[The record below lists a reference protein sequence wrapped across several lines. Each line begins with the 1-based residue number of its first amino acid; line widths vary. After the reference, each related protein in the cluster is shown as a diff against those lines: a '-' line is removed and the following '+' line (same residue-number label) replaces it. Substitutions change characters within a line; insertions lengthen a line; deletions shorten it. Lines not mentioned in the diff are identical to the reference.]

1 MKCCD
6 LKIRHKKRRSVR
18 NSACGVFGETV
29 KVERIDGFGRVLSQ
43 PLIVIIL
50 LLGVISI
57 YSKFVI
63 FAVSVAILVMA

>member
-1 MKCCD
+1 M
-6 LKIRHKKRRSVR
+6 
-18 NSACGVFGETV
+18 
-29 KVERIDGFGRVLSQ
+29 ERIDGFGRVLSQ